1 MTCPPRTVTIYV
13 MSILTIKGL
22 THIYDNRVLFDG
34 ADLTVNNGE
43 HIGVVGLNG
52 AGKSTFMNIIA
63 GRLTQDAGEIKWLS
77 GIRYGYLDQ
86 HAQIDRSL
94 TVMQY
99 LEGSFAHLFELN
111 ERLEKLYADMGTES
125 DPDKL
130 DKMIARSSRMQEE
143 LEKANFY
150 DLESQIKKVAGG
162 LGVNALGYD
171 TPIANLSGGQRAK
184 LMLAK
189 LLLEDLDVMLL
200 DEPTNFLDLEHIEWL
215 RKFLD
220 SYKGTF
226 ILVSHDTVFLN
237 AVCKIIINIE
247 NGQIKKYWGNYDE
260 YLAQHEQNA
269 KQYADSYER
278 QQREI
283 KRMEEYIA
291 RNKARAATAGMANSR
306 KKMLDRMEI
315 MQKPVSVEKPTFSFP
330 YTLLV
335 TKHLLDVEGLS
346 VGYDGKAILPPIDF
360 TVTSTTKLWI
370 RGTNGIGK
378 TTLLK
383 TLMGRLKPV
392 SGSFRFNPNAKINY
406 IEQDLVFRSAGMNA
420 ITFMNETYPRMS
432 QKDIRNALASVG
444 IKKELATKAVGSL
457 SGGEQVKIKL
467 CALEQRES
475 NLLVLDEPTNH
486 LDVNAK
492 EALFEA
498 LAQYEGAVLLVSH
511 EPLYAEKLCD
521 EVFDADLAK

>member
-1 MTCPPRTVTIYV
+1 MF
-13 MSILTIKGL
+13 
-22 THIYDNRVLFDG
+22 DNKVLFDD
-34 ADLTVNNGE
+34 ADLTINNGE
-43 HIGVVGLNG
+43 HIGIVGLNG
-52 AGKSTFMNIIA
+52 AGKSTFMNIIS
-63 GRLTQDAGEIKWLS
+63 GRLSQDAGEIKWLP
-77 GIRYGYLDQ
+77 GIRFGYLDQ
-86 HAQIDRSL
+86 HADIDRSL

-99 LEGSFAHLFELN
+99 LEGSFRHLFVLN
-111 ERLEKLYADMGTES
+111 ESLERLYAAMGEET

-130 DKMIARSSRMQEE
+130 DAMIAKSSRMQEQ
-143 LEKANFY
+143 LESENFY

-162 LGVNALGYD
+162 LGISAFGYD
-171 TPIANLSGGQRAK
+171 TVISKLSGGQRAK

-189 LLLEDLDVMLL
+189 LLLENLDVMLL

-220 SYKGTF
+220 GYKGTF
-226 ILVSHDTVFLN
+226 ILISHDTVFLN
-237 AVCKIIINIE
+237 DVCKIIVNIE

-269 KQYADSYER
+269 KQYADNYER

-283 KRMEEYIA
+283 KRMEDYIA

-306 KKMLDRMEI
+306 KKMLDKIEV
-315 MQKPVSVEKPTFSFP
+315 MQKPVSVEKPVFHFP
-330 YTLLV
+330 YTLVV
-335 TKHLLDVEGLS
+335 TKKLLEVKDLE
-346 VGYDGKAILPPIDF
+346 VGYDGKAILPPVSF
-360 TVTSTTKLWI
+360 TVGSETKLWV

-383 TLMGRLKPV
+383 TLMGKLKPV
-392 SGSFRFNPNAKINY
+392 SGGFSYNPNAKVNY
-406 IEQDLVFRSAGMNA
+406 IEQDLVFRTYGYNA
-420 ITFMNETYPRMS
+420 VSFMNETFHKMS
-432 QKDIRNALASVG
+432 AKDIRTKLAGVG
-444 IKKELATKAVGSL
+444 IKGDLATKAIGNL

-467 CALEQRES
+467 CALMQKES

-492 EALFEA
+492 EALFDA
-498 LAQYEGAVLLVSH
+498 LAAYEGAIILVSH

-521 EVFDADLAK
+521 NVFDVETVKLGR

>member
-1 MTCPPRTVTIYV
+1 
-13 MSILTIKGL
+13 MSILSIKGL
-22 THIYDNRVLFDG
+22 THMFDNKVLFDD
-34 ADLTVNNGE
+34 ADLTINNGE
-43 HIGVVGLNG
+43 HIGIVGLNG
-52 AGKSTFMNIIA
+52 AGKSTFMNIIS
-63 GRLTQDAGEIKWLS
+63 GRLSQDAGEIKWLP
-77 GIRYGYLDQ
+77 GIRFGYLDQ
-86 HAQIDRSL
+86 HADIDRSL

-99 LEGSFAHLFELN
+99 LEGSFRHLFVLN
-111 ERLEKLYADMGTES
+111 ESLERLYAAMGEET

-130 DKMIARSSRMQEE
+130 DAMIAKSSRMQEQ
-143 LEKANFY
+143 LESENFY

-162 LGVNALGYD
+162 LGISAFGYD
-171 TPIANLSGGQRAK
+171 TVISKLSGGQRAK

-189 LLLEDLDVMLL
+189 LLLENLDVMLL

-220 SYKGTF
+220 GYKGTF
-226 ILVSHDTVFLN
+226 ILISHDTVFLN
-237 AVCKIIINIE
+237 DVCKIIVNIE

-269 KQYADSYER
+269 KQYADNYER

-283 KRMEEYIA
+283 KRMEDYIA

-306 KKMLDRMEI
+306 KKMLDKIEV
-315 MQKPVSVEKPTFSFP
+315 MQKPVSVEKPVFHFP
-330 YTLLV
+330 YTLVV
-335 TKHLLDVEGLS
+335 TKKLLEVKDLE
-346 VGYDGKAILPPIDF
+346 VGYDGKAILPPVSF
-360 TVTSTTKLWI
+360 TVGSETKLWV

-383 TLMGRLKPV
+383 TLMGKLKPV
-392 SGSFRFNPNAKINY
+392 SGGFSYNPNAKVNY
-406 IEQDLVFRSAGMNA
+406 IEQDLVFRTYGYNA
-420 ITFMNETYPRMS
+420 VSFMNETFPKMS
-432 QKDIRNALASVG
+432 AKDIRTKLAGVG
-444 IKKELATKAVGSL
+444 IKGDLATKAIGNL

-467 CALEQRES
+467 CALMQKES

-492 EALFEA
+492 EALFDA
-498 LAQYEGAVLLVSH
+498 LAAYEGAVILVSH

-521 EVFDADLAK
+521 SVFDVETVKLGR